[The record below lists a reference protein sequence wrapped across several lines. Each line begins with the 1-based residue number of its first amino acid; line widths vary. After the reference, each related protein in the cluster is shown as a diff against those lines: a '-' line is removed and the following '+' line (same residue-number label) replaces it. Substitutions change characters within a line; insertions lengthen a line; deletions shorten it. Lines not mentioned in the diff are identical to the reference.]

1 MPTRDE
7 WRAEAL
13 RRVKKDGA
21 LSTFELEANHALAN
35 AVTELIASG
44 ELVSLPSAYP
54 ILKLQIAA
62 KEHQ

>member
-44 ELVSLPSAYP
+44 ELLSLPSAYP

-62 KEHQ
+62 KEPQ